1 MSGMT
6 HQFMEKV
13 SKDMSQ
19 SNKKN
24 VARIAGDDDI
34 ELLQKLVKRDQFLQ
48 VVNMSPPAN
57 WVKDHPTAKNVKYI
71 PIERIEL
78 LLTRIFQEWRVEIL
92 REGQLAQS
100 IFVTVRLHYL
110 DPITHEWRW
119 QDGVGAAPL
128 QTNKDSSAADLA
140 NIKSNAV
147 MIGLPAAE
155 SYALKDAAE
164 KIGRLFGKDINRRD
178 VAGFTPIY
186 DTHSSKV
193 RIANEKKKIRKK
205 LEDENS

>member
-1 MSGMT
+1 MP
-6 HQFMEKV
+6 
-13 SKDMSQ
+13 Q
-19 SNKKN
+19 SNKPSSKKN
-24 VARIAGDDDI
+24 VARIVGDDV
-34 ELLQKLVKRDQFLQ
+34 ELLSKLVQRDQFLQ
-48 VVNMSPPAN
+48 VVNMSPPET
-57 WVKDHPTAKNVKYI
+57 WVKDHPTAKGVKYI

-78 LLTRIFQEWRVEIL
+78 LLTRIFQEWRVEVL

-100 IFVTVRLHYL
+100 IFVTVRLHYK
-110 DPITHEWRW
+110 DPIDGSWRW
-119 QDGVGAAPL
+119 QDGIGAAPL

-155 SYALKDAAE
+155 SFAVKDAAE

-193 RIANEKKKIRKK
+193 RIANEKKKIR
-205 LEDENS
+205 ENLNNENR